1 MKTIAGPALILI
13 LSLIVAPNHSG
24 ATPELE
30 ELAEWGDAK
39 AQFTLGVIYENGEG
53 FPQDYIEAHKW
64 YSFSEANGSKS
75 GRKFRKIIEKLMT
88 PEQITEA
95 QKLAREWREKFKDWV
110 EEGKEWLEKHKEW
123 MEKHEYY

>member
-13 LSLIVAPNHSG
+13 FSLIVAPNHSS

-30 ELAEWGDAK
+30 ELAEWEDAK
-39 AQFTLGVIYENGEG
+39 AQYDLGVMYENGEG

-75 GRKFRKIIEKLMT
+75 GRKFRKIIEKRMS
-88 PEQITEA
+88 PEQITKA
-95 QKLAREWREKFKDWV
+95 HKLAREWREKFKEWM
-110 EEGKEWLEKHKEW
+110 EEGKEWMKRHKEW

>member
-1 MKTIAGPALILI
+1 MKTIAVSALILI
-13 LSLIVAPNHSG
+13 LSLIVTPNHSD

-30 ELAEWGDAK
+30 DLAEWGDAT
-39 AQFTLGVIYENGEG
+39 AQFELGSMYDNGEG

-75 GRKFRKIIEKLMT
+75 GRKFRKIIEKRMS
-88 PEQITEA
+88 PEQITKA
-95 QKLAREWREKFKDWV
+95 HKLAREWRKKFKEWM
-110 EEGKEWLEKHKEW
+110 EEGKEWMKNNKEW

>member
-1 MKTIAGPALILI
+1 MKTLAGPALILI
-13 LSLIVAPNHSG
+13 LSLIVTPNHSG

-39 AQFTLGVIYENGEG
+39 AQFTLGVMHENGEG
-53 FPQDYIEAHKW
+53 FPQDNIEAHKW

-88 PEQITEA
+88 PEQITKA
-95 QKLAREWREKFKDWV
+95 QKLARDWREKYKKRMK
-110 EEGKEWLEKHKEW
+110 EGKEWMERHKEW
-123 MEKHEYY
+123 MENEYF

>member
-1 MKTIAGPALILI
+1 MKTLAGPALILI

-39 AQFTLGVIYENGEG
+39 AQYDLGVMHENGEG

-75 GRKFRKIIEKLMT
+75 GRKFRKIIEKRMT
-88 PEQITEA
+88 PEQITKA
-95 QKLAREWREKFKDWV
+95 QKLAIEWREKYKKWM
-110 EEGKEWLEKHKEW
+110 EEYKEW
-123 MEKHEYY
+123 MEKYKYF

>member
-1 MKTIAGPALILI
+1 MNTIAGAALILI
-13 LSLIVAPNHSG
+13 LSLIVAPNHSS

-39 AQFTLGVIYENGEG
+39 AQFTLGVMHENGEG

-75 GRKFRKIIEKLMT
+75 GRKFRKIIEKRMS
-88 PEQITEA
+88 PEQITKA
-95 QKLAREWREKFKDWV
+95 HKLAREWREKFKEWM
-110 EEGKEWLEKHKEW
+110 EEGKEWMKRHKEW
-123 MEKHEYY
+123 MEKHEYF